1 MLSRHLWLQRPVAL
15 QPMAG
20 ELYKK
25 KKKKELNHLT
35 LFQTLPA
42 ILEYYDSHW
51 RYSNFQASFQVGLL
65 FVNKIIGI
73 SGIS

>member
-25 KKKKELNHLT
+25 KKKKKNLEANFKMRNLIFASIDLGKFLDLSISNLALARLDWCWTLN
-35 LFQTLPA
+35 
-42 ILEYYDSHW
+42 IM
-51 RYSNFQASFQVGLL
+51 
-65 FVNKIIGI
+65 I
-73 SGIS
+73 